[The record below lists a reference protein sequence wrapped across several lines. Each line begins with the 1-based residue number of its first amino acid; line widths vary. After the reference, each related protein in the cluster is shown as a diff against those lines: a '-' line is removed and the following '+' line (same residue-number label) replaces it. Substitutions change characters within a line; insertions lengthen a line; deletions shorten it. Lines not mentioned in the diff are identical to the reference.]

1 MEGHSEGG
9 SRGRMAGVARWS
21 GRILS
26 LASLGMLSL
35 FVVGEPPWPWRLT
48 PFEGAM
54 VLCFPVTLA
63 AGLVLAWWREGLGGL
78 VAVLGVL
85 GFYLVHLAG
94 TGEVPRGP
102 WFLVFASPSAL
113 FLASWAMRGGLGSGI
128 RRWPRS
134 APGPTGG
141 GWSG

>member
-1 MEGHSEGG
+1 MIGEGG
-9 SRGRMAGVARWS
+9 SRARMAWVARWS

-26 LASLGMLSL
+26 LASLGMLAL
-35 FVVGEPPWPWRLT
+35 FVAGEPPWPWRLT

-85 GFYLVHLAG
+85 GFSLVHLAG

-102 WFLVFASPSAL
+102 WFLAFAGPAAP
-113 FLASWAMRGGLGSGI
+113 FLASWWLRGGPGGRV
-128 RRWPRS
+128 RRSPRS
-134 APGPTGG
+134 APGRTGG